1 MAVGFKLMAE
11 SWLLTA
17 TLVIPIRTSYNGSY
31 TCNTRGIHMKTIT
44 VRLDDGL
51 VEEMARLQKEGGFHN
66 KSDVIREGLK
76 ALVVREQ
83 HKQLKENLARYLL
96 EHEAL
101 AEAARQVEGRMSATE
116 EALKQSL

>member
-1 MAVGFKLMAE
+1 
-11 SWLLTA
+11 
-17 TLVIPIRTSYNGSY
+17 
-31 TCNTRGIHMKTIT
+31 MKTIT

-51 VEEMARLQKEGGFHN
+51 VEEMTRLQREGGFRN

-83 HKQLKENLARYLL
+83 HKLLKENLARYLL

-101 AEAARQVEGRMSATE
+101 ADAARHVENRMSATE

>member
-1 MAVGFKLMAE
+1 
-11 SWLLTA
+11 
-17 TLVIPIRTSYNGSY
+17 
-31 TCNTRGIHMKTIT
+31 MKTIT

-51 VEEMARLQKEGGFHN
+51 AEEMTRLQEEGGFHS

-83 HKQLKENLARYLL
+83 HKQLRENLARYLL

-101 AEAARQVEGRMSATE
+101 AKAAREVEGRMSGTE
-116 EALKQSL
+116 EALKQSLS

>member
-1 MAVGFKLMAE
+1 
-11 SWLLTA
+11 
-17 TLVIPIRTSYNGSY
+17 
-31 TCNTRGIHMKTIT
+31 MKTIT

-51 VEEMARLQKEGGFHN
+51 VEEMARLQREGGFHN

-101 AEAARQVEGRMSATE
+101 AEAARQVEDRMSATE
-116 EALKQSL
+116 DALKQSL